1 MDHNS
6 PREPA
11 GELAR
16 DLVAHLER
24 EFTTLIENLKQLVN
38 SVTSDLLY
46 RRPPSVTIGENLL
59 RSAAALEQ
67 TFGGLTANLWDDPFE
82 WTLPET
88 LSTPE
93 LITEYLSEVEDARRR
108 VFRTIASDRELTKYV
123 AGPSSEPQLLFVLLV
138 ETLVK
143 ASDYH
148 GRAVAT
154 LKMLFGEGGQKGII

>member
-1 MDHNS
+1 MDQDS
-6 PREPA
+6 PRE
-11 GELAR
+11 
-16 DLVAHLER
+16 LVDHLER
-24 EFTTLIENLKQLVN
+24 EFTRLIENLKQLVN

-59 RSAAALEQ
+59 RSAAVLEQ

-88 LSTPE
+88 LSTAE
-93 LITEYLSEVEDARRR
+93 LINEYLSEVDDARARA
-108 VFRTIASDRELTKYV
+108 FRSISGDRDLTKYIS
-123 AGPSSEPQLLFVLLV
+123 GPSGEPQQLFAVLV

-154 LKMLFGEGGQKGII
+154 LKMLFGEGDQKGII